1 MARTVSFTN
10 FTRVLTRFTCSDFGL
25 NVSPRGFWLWVSD
38 REHFLGFED
47 FPWIRSATIDQVCNV
62 TKVSEGHLYSPVLD
76 VDLDPASIE
85 HPEQF
90 PLKAAH

>member
-1 MARTVSFTN
+1 
-10 FTRVLTRFTCSDFGL
+10 
-25 NVSPRGFWLWVSD
+25 LWVAD

-47 FPWIRSATIDQVCNV
+47 FPWFRSATIDQICSV
-62 TKVSEGHLYSPVLD
+62 TKVSEDHLYWPELD
-76 VDLDPASIE
+76 VDLDLASIE

>member
-1 MARTVSFTN
+1 MKSKTTGTFISEVE
-10 FTRVLTRFTCSDFGL
+10 VL

-47 FPWIRSATIDQVCNV
+47 FPWFKSATNDQICNV
-62 TKVSEGHLYSPVLD
+62 TKVSEDHLYWPKLD
-76 VDLDPASIE
+76 VDLSLASIE

>member
-1 MARTVSFTN
+1 MMKSKATGTVISE
-10 FTRVLTRFTCSDFGL
+10 VEVL
-25 NVSPRGFWLWVSD
+25 NVSPRGFWLWVAD

-47 FPWIRSATIDQVCNV
+47 FPWFRSATIDQICSV
-62 TKVSEGHLYSPVLD
+62 TKVSEDHLYWPELD
-76 VDLDPASIE
+76 IDLDLASIE